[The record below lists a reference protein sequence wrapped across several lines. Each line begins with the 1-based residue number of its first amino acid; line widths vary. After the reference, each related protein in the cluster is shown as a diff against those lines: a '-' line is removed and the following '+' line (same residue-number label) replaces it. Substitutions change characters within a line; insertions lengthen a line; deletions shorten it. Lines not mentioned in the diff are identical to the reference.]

1 MCESDRVGACAG
13 YPCADR
19 LPLVP
24 GGNAAGPGA
33 EGRTPHPGVSG
44 NRHRSGP
51 EDRRRWP
58 VRASVLARPE
68 AGPGGAGSTAV
79 HLGGGS
85 RTAGG
90 AGGGRGRVWDERVT
104 GEGAQAA
111 VGPGG
116 DRRGGRAPRP
126 ARADEHRAGRGCL
139 VRAQSPPSGTRR
151 LRSDRR
157 PGARHGGGADLVL
170 RQALRTPVGA
180 EPGVEGSRLRPA
192 GHRTQGRE
200 AADLRRRRVS
210 ALREVAGP
218 FVVAPPAGARVRTR
232 LRVPGIDAAALREV
246 GEYLGSLASAD
257 LAARCAEGSLD
268 AKHRARSRQVRK
280 QELTAKSSS
289 RWAGA
294 LTRTSEDAYQLAHR
308 NLLAEREQQ
317 LGTGRLSVCRGGKAL
332 LHKRN
337 HLADAG
343 LTETRWRERWA
354 AARLFIT
361 ADGEKDK
368 TWGNETI
375 RWNPD
380 QKWLEIRL
388 PAPLSGLANRP
399 SGRYRLSCPVEFTYR
414 GGDVAAQAATGAV
427 RYDICLDPARGRWY
441 LDASWKTPAI
451 EPITLA
457 QARQGTVVAV
467 DVNAGHLAV
476 AVLDPDGNQ
485 AGAPYTIGL
494 PLAGMPSSTRDG
506 RLRAAITSILTTA
519 REHRAS
525 AVVIENLDFGDA
537 RHQGRERTDNRPS
550 RGRRGR
556 AFRHQVAGIPTAR
569 FRDRLTHMTCNT
581 GMTVIAV
588 DPAYT
593 SRWGAQHWLAPMQQH
608 HPKLTGHHAAAF
620 VIGRRGLGLR
630 ARRRASGNLPA
641 PEDAAAPERAK
652 STQARSET
660 HPKTGTETRGP
671 ATRTDPRQP
680 PGIRPEGPDGPRQAT
695 RRPKTVRGRPPGR
708 TRSC

>member
-1 MCESDRVGACAG
+1 
-13 YPCADR
+13 
-19 LPLVP
+19 
-24 GGNAAGPGA
+24 
-33 EGRTPHPGVSG
+33 VS
-44 NRHRSGP
+44 
-51 EDRRRWP
+51 
-58 VRASVLARPE
+58 
-68 AGPGGAGSTAV
+68 T
-79 HLGGGS
+79 
-85 RTAGG
+85 
-90 AGGGRGRVWDERVT
+90 
-104 GEGAQAA
+104 
-111 VGPGG
+111 
-116 DRRGGRAPRP
+116 
-126 ARADEHRAGRGCL
+126 
-139 VRAQSPPSGTRR
+139 
-151 LRSDRR
+151 
-157 PGARHGGGADLVL
+157 
-170 RQALRTPVGA
+170 
-180 EPGVEGSRLRPA
+180 
-192 GHRTQGRE
+192 
-200 AADLRRRRVS
+200 
-210 ALREVAGP
+210 LREIAEP
-218 FVVAPPAGARVRTR
+218 FVVAPPAGTRVRTR
-232 LRVPGIDAAALREV
+232 LRVSDIDAAVLREV

-257 LAARCAEGSLD
+257 LAARCAEGRLN
-268 AKHRARSRQVRK
+268 AKQRARSRQVRK

-308 NLLAEREQQ
+308 NLLAERCSLLARIKRIETRLAVTPGKRAGRVHGYPTTAERHAKTIRIQTFRTRLAEVEQQ
-317 LGTGRLSVCRGGKAL
+317 LDAGRVSVCRGGKAL

-337 HLADAG
+337 NLADAG

-354 AARLFIT
+354 ASRLFIT

-380 QKWLEIRL
+380 QNWLEIRL
-388 PAPLSGLANRP
+388 PAPLARLANRP
-399 SGRYRLSCPVEFTYR
+399 NGRYRLSCPAEFTYR

-427 RYDICLDPARGRWY
+427 RYDISLDPARGRWY

-476 AVLDPDGNQ
+476 AVLDPDGNRV
-485 AGAPYTIGL
+485 GAPYTIDL
-494 PLAGMPSSTRDG
+494 PLAGLPSSTRDG

-519 REHRAS
+519 HEHRAS
-525 AVVIENLDFGDA
+525 AVVIENLDFGHA
-537 RHQGRERTDNRPS
+537 RHQGRERTGNRPS

-569 FRDRLTHMTCNT
+569 FRDRLTHMAYNT
-581 GMTVIAV
+581 GMAVIAV

-608 HPKLTGHHAAAF
+608 HPKLTGHHAAAL

-630 ARRRASGNLPA
+630 ARRRTSGNLPA

-660 HPKTGTETRGP
+660 HPKTGTKTRRP

-680 PGIRPEGPDGPRQAT
+680 PGTKTGRPRRTTAGDQAT
-695 RRPKTVRGRPPGR
+695 QDRSGPP
-708 TRSC
+708 TRQDSLLLSD